1 MDRPEDA
8 ALPAVARATPL
19 RGGAPMLEKNLAA
32 YRNMLRPAT
41 QQGPGPANFTVLAP
55 IPESATATEQARQR
69 AYSRAFVVRQVERL
83 QSELGLSERAACA
96 LLLEQ
101 AQGKRLSATAYA
113 MLLQA
118 RDERGR
124 SSTDAADALPT
135 VRTLRRWVSC
145 ARSGGSLL
153 PVPSAD
159 VRLQVRPWFGPLFAL
174 MDRPQKPTLRWA
186 HEQLLRNW
194 QPAWADAPG
203 AAPPSYDQ
211 ARRAYEKRSGL
222 DKLKGRHTG
231 SALRSRTMYQHRTY
245 AGLQPFDE
253 VHADG
258 WTTHFTAPHPVT
270 GEFVTREVWHFHDAA
285 TRYVTPLAVGMSES
299 TDVILAGL
307 RACIAVGGVM
317 AVWQTDHTSSVKNA
331 RVRDEI
337 SGIAERLGVSVV
349 HPAEVGN
356 SQANG
361 IAENF
366 NTWLDRE
373 ARELATYQAPE
384 RMDSGA
390 FTRIRRITN
399 AMVRAGAQGLPA
411 ERARLRAEA
420 MRLGKGLVFDSDAE
434 AVAWIEARASIWN
447 SRPHRSLPKLSCPKT
462 GRVRHMTPQESL
474 DAALAAGWAPVALT
488 PEQMTD
494 VFRPHLRKHVR
505 RGTVTPYGGQRYHHP
520 DLAHHEGDEVLVA
533 VDPDSPETVWVKSL
547 DGRLLC
553 VARLVEAVGPRT
565 ESMHEHSQRK
575 RAAAQIR
582 RRELQIEQI
591 ERAHAGMPLPLEM
604 QGGAALLDGLY
615 GVPAAAAAELL
626 PALAQAPQPAA
637 ADARPVQVA
646 APLPEDEDEGQDPL
660 QLYLARRAA
669 EAKAE
674 RARRAA
680 ADLAAVAQALARAEA
695 QARAEAADDDPD
707 VFKRAAAG

>member
-1 MDRPEDA
+1 MDRSGDA
-8 ALPAVARATPL
+8 PVTARACARPL
-19 RGGAPMLEKNLAA
+19 RGVATRAEKNLPVG
-32 YRNMLRPAT
+32 RNKLR
-41 QQGPGPANFTVLAP
+41 VEC
-55 IPESATATEQARQR
+55 ESDATEQARQR
-69 AYSRAFVVRQVERL
+69 AYSRGYVVRQLVRL
-83 QSELGLSERAACA
+83 QEELGLSERAACA

-101 AQGKRLSATAYA
+101 AQGGRLSPTAYG

-124 SSTDAADALPT
+124 TGRAGADALPQ
-135 VRTLRRWVSC
+135 VRTMERWMSR
-145 ARSGGSLL
+145 ARQGASLL

-159 VRLQVRPWFGPLFAL
+159 VRLQVRPWYAPLFAL

-186 HEQLLRNW
+186 HEQLLRHW
-194 QPAWADAPG
+194 QPAWADAPD

-245 AGLQPFDE
+245 AGLKPFDE

-270 GEFVTREVWHFHDAA
+270 GEFVTREVWHFHDVA

-399 AMVRAGAQGLPA
+399 AMVRAGAQGQPA

-420 MRLGKGLVFDSDAE
+420 MRLGKGLVFDTDAQ
-434 AVAWIEARASIWN
+434 ALAWIEERAVRWN
-447 SRPHRSLPKLSCPKT
+447 SRPHRSLPKLRCPQT
-462 GRVRHMTPQESL
+462 GRMRHMTPQESL
-474 DAALAAGWAPVALT
+474 DAAVAAGWAPVALT
-488 PEQMTD
+488 AEQLTD

-533 VDPDSPETVWVKSL
+533 VDPDRPEDVWVKTL

-565 ESMHEHSQRK
+565 QSMHEHSQRK

-591 ERAHAGMPLPLEM
+591 ERAHAGVPLQLEM
-604 QGGAALLDGLY
+604 QGPDTLLHGLHGALHA
-615 GVPAAAAAELL
+615 VPAAAEPL
-626 PALAQAPQPAA
+626 PALGQAPQQAAADVRPVQPAA
-637 ADARPVQVA
+637 A
-646 APLPEDEDEGQDPL
+646 LPEDEDGAEDPL

-680 ADLAAVAQALARAEA
+680 AELEAVAQALAQAEA
-695 QARAEAADDDPD
+695 QARADAADDAPD